1 MLRGARNVGN
11 GAGSAGESRFKCNAK
26 TREFRAN
33 QRGGIHFLKGGLG
46 ILVQLMAQT
55 RKVFTRVLNQ
65 RANVCMRNHASS
77 LASRAFVSRA

>member
-26 TREFRAN
+26 AREFRAN

-46 ILVQLMAQT
+46 ILVKFAAQVGEVVT
-55 RKVFTRVLNQ
+55 RF
-65 RANVCMRNHASS
+65 
-77 LASRAFVSRA
+77 